1 MRRALIVVMLVLPA
15 VAHAQASVTVNL
27 SPQGQALATQLGLT
41 PADLASKIQDQV
53 NAAYD
58 IGNLN
63 GFVRSFADATTFAQ
77 RGLGVDYMSLPGSFI
92 LGVGGQVALATD
104 GDLRN
109 AQSTT
114 AGFAA
119 NFAVMLGLNLKDWG
133 HPRWTLYANGFYDK
147 GSTDRLNGSITTA
160 AAHVQYRLV
169 DPQRDEGVEAAIL
182 RWTGID
188 VTTGVEYTRWAFGAN
203 DTITNNY
210 TVSGQALEVDSTGTF
225 DFKSNALTVPIELTT
240 GFRVLE
246 LISLYAGAG
255 FDFTEG
261 KAYLDASL
269 SGPIKA
275 PDGSNIGTVTIAA
288 TGSNTASPGNF
299 YGLAGVQ
306 LNLWSLKIFSQ
317 VNLSPEPAA
326 SLAFG
331 VRLVL

>member
-1 MRRALIVVMLVLPA
+1 MRRALVLLMLVLPA
-15 VAHAQASVTVNL
+15 VARAQATVTVNL
-27 SPQGQALATQLGLT
+27 SPQGQALAQQMGIT

-58 IGNLN
+58 LGNLS

-92 LGVGGQVALATD
+92 IGVGGQVALATD
-104 GDLRN
+104 GDLKSD
-109 AQSTT
+109 QSAT

-119 NFAVMLGLNLKDWG
+119 NFAIMLGLNLKDYG

-169 DPQRDEGVEAAIL
+169 DPQRDQGVEAAIL

-188 VTTGVEYTRWAFGAN
+188 VTSGVEYTRWAFGAN

-210 TVSGQALEVDSTGTF
+210 TVQGTPLEVDSTGTF
-225 DFKSNALTVPIELTT
+225 ALKSNALTVPIELTT
-240 GFRVLE
+240 GFRILE
-246 LISLYAGAG
+246 LVSIYAGGG

-261 KAYLDASL
+261 KAYVDANL

-275 PDGSNIGTVTIAA
+275 PDGSNVGTVTIDA
-288 TGSNTASPGNF
+288 TGNNTASPGNF

-331 VRLVL
+331 LRLVL

>member
-1 MRRALIVVMLVLPA
+1 MIVMLVLPA
-15 VAHAQASVTVNL
+15 VARAQATVTVNL
-27 SPQGQALATQLGLT
+27 SPQGQQLATQLGLT

-58 IGNLN
+58 LGNVN

-92 LGVGGQVALATD
+92 LGVGAQVALATN
-104 GDLRN
+104 GDLSS

-119 NFAVMLGLNLKDWG
+119 NFAIMLGLNLKDYG

-169 DPQRDEGVEAAIL
+169 DPQQDEGVEAAIL

-188 VTTGVEYTRWAFGAN
+188 ITSGVEYTRWAFGAN
-203 DTITNNY
+203 DSITNDY
-210 TVSGQALEVDSTGTF
+210 TVAGQPLEVVSTGTF
-225 DFKSNALTVPIELTT
+225 NLKSNALTVPIELTT
-240 GFRVLE
+240 GLRLVE
-246 LISLYAGAG
+246 LFSIYGGVG

-261 KAYLDASL
+261 KAYVDGNL
-269 SGPIKA
+269 SGPIKT
-275 PDGSNIGTVTIAA
+275 PDGTNVGTVTIDE
-288 TGSNTASPGNF
+288 TGTNTASPGNF

-317 VNLSPEPAA
+317 VNVSPEPAA

-331 VRLVL
+331 LRLVL